1 MKRTILLLAV
11 AAMISF
17 TSCKEE
23 SATTKIADAPA
34 KTELASADVSTSSS
48 SDATTFP
55 EIVFDNEMH
64 DFGNVKA
71 GDVVSHEFTFTNTG
85 DAPLKVMQARP
96 SCGCTVP
103 DWSKDPIAPGEKGSV
118 TVEFNSTGTKGVQN
132 KSVRLTTNTK
142 KGNEVI
148 RFKATVEQ

>member
-1 MKRTILLLAV
+1 MKRIVLLLAV
-11 AAMISF
+11 GAMISF
-17 TSCKEE
+17 TACKEE
-23 SATTKIADAPA
+23 SATTKIADAP
-34 KTELASADVSTSSS
+34 KTEMASTDASQS
-48 SDATTFP
+48 SDPAAFP
-55 EIVFDNEMH
+55 EISFDSEMH
-64 DFGNVKA
+64 DFGTVTA
-71 GDVVSHEFTFTNTG
+71 GDVVTHEFTFTNTG

-103 DWSKDPIAPGEKGSV
+103 DWSKDPIAPGDKGSV

-148 RFKATVEQ
+148 RFKATVDQ